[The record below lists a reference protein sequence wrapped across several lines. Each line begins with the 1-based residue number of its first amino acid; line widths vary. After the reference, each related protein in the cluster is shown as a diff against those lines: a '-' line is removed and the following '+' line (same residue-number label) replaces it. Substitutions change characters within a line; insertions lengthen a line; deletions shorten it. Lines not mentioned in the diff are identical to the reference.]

1 MGTPRSGGSVF
12 QLSRKESW
20 EIKDHMVLR
29 NIETPERFFAENLND
44 SGMFPWISLFYYPL
58 FFAENLATKPLFTS
72 NPMLVISIASG
83 VIRAASRNELQRK
96 DLYAEHLRRNS
107 KNMLRKILSRK
118 LTFI

>member
-29 NIETPERFFAENLND
+29 DIETPERFFAENLND

-72 NPMLVISIASG
+72 TESDAGDFDRIGSNTCSFK
-83 VIRAASRNELQRK
+83 E
-96 DLYAEHLRRNS
+96 
-107 KNMLRKILSRK
+107 
-118 LTFI
+118 